1 MNNNTERKPNW
12 LKIKLETGENYPKV
26 KKIVE
31 LNKLHTICSSGKCPN
46 IGQCWSIGTATFMIS
61 GDICTRSCKF
71 CATKTGRPLPL
82 DPQEPA
88 KIAESVKLMQLKH
101 CVITSVD
108 RDDLADKSAEH
119 WAKTITAIREA
130 NPNTTIEVLTPD
142 FDADEELL
150 NIVFASKPDV
160 FGHNMETVKRLS
172 DQTRSRAKYD
182 VSLKVLSLS
191 NQAGLITKTGIMV
204 GLGETE
210 DEVVELMHDVRNSG
224 VRLMTIGQYLQP
236 TKQHIPVI
244 EYVTPEQFERYR
256 KIGLELGFDNVESG
270 PLVRSSYMAEKTF
283 IDSKIKLEKHQ

>member
-1 MNNNTERKPNW
+1 MNNTERKPNW

-82 DPQEPA
+82 DSQEPA

-191 NQAGLITKTGIMV
+191 SQAGLITKTGIMV

-210 DEVVELMHDVRNSG
+210 EEVVELMHDVRKSG

-236 TKQHIPVI
+236 TKQHIPVV
-244 EYVTPEQFERYR
+244 EYVTPEQFEKYR

>member
-1 MNNNTERKPNW
+1 MSNIERKPDW

-61 GDICTRSCKF
+61 GDVCTRSCKF
-71 CATKTGRPLPL
+71 CATKTGKPLPL
-82 DPQEPA
+82 DPEEPA
-88 KIAESVKLMQLKH
+88 KIAESVRLMQLKH

-119 WAKTITAIREA
+119 WAKTIEAVRKA

-142 FDADEELL
+142 FDADERLL

-172 DQTRSRAKYD
+172 DQTRSRARYD

-204 GLGETE
+204 GLGESE
-210 DEVVELMHDVRNSG
+210 AEVIELMQDVRKAG

-236 TKQHIPVI
+236 TKSHIPVI
-244 EYVTPEQFERYR
+244 EYVTPEQFARYR
-256 KIGLELGFDNVESG
+256 EIGLELGFDNVESG

-283 IDSKIKLEKHQ
+283 IESKIKINR